1 MVSAISWDDIL
12 SDLSYNSP
20 IRIWVD
26 ELPEMI
32 SPSTKRT
39 TVILCFI
46 VLVQSLTIFYSL
58 IPCVTILFGSKVPWR
73 STNMKDIRGH
83 QDQQERDE
91 KDHKMVS
98 RLPRFIDLFSK
109 SKSKYHCRQNRGT
122 TSRQLYNANK

>member
-12 SDLSYNSP
+12 SDLSFDSP

-32 SPSTKRT
+32 SRSTKRT
-39 TVILCFI
+39 KVTLWFI

-58 IPCVTILFGSKVPWR
+58 IPCVTILFGSKAPWR
-73 STNMKDIRGH
+73 STNIKDISGR

-122 TSRQLYNANK
+122 TSCQL